1 MQSMKR
7 LLEPVYFLLVDD
19 LEENLVSLEAL
30 LKRDGL
36 VLLKARSGE
45 QALELLL
52 EHEVALAL
60 VDVQMPGMDGFE
72 LAEFMRGSERTRHVP
87 IIFVTAGSADR
98 QRRFR
103 GYEAG
108 AVDFIQKPIETDVL
122 RSKANVFFELFQ
134 QRRQIA
140 AQRDGLE
147 AAAAALKE
155 ADRRKDEFLAVLGH
169 ELRSPLAALAAGM
182 HLLKRRSGADPDAIR
197 EQMERQLFHLSRLVD
212 DLLDVARISEG
223 KISLRKE
230 RIELNTIIQSAI
242 ETSQPNLD
250 AAQHHFTSRLPDEP
264 VWLEADHTRMAQVIG
279 NLLNNAAKY
288 TPPGGQ
294 ISLTAQH
301 NGDWVEIEVADNG
314 LGIPPEM
321 QAGIF
326 DIFSQVADHRQQ
338 ARGGLGIGLALVQQ
352 LVTLH
357 SGVISVESAGR
368 GKGSTFRVRIPVG
381 EEQAKLASVNE
392 YASRPV

>member
-1 MQSMKR
+1 MKR
-7 LLEPVYFLLVDD
+7 LLEPVHFLLVDD
-19 LEENLVSLEAL
+19 LEENLISLEAL

-36 VLLKARSGE
+36 VLLKARSGD

-72 LAEFMRGSERTRHVP
+72 LAEFMRGSERTRNVP

-122 RSKANVFFELFQ
+122 RSKANVFFEMFQ

-169 ELRSPLAALAAGM
+169 ELRSPLAAMAAGM
-182 HLLKRRSGADPDAIR
+182 HLLKRRSGNDADTIR

-230 RIELNTIIQSAI
+230 RVELKTIIQSAI

-250 AAQHHFTSRLPDEP
+250 AAQHHFTSRLPDVP
-264 VWLEADHTRMAQVIG
+264 IWLEADHTRMAQVIG

-288 TPPGGQ
+288 TPTGGK
-294 ISLTAQH
+294 ISLTAH
-301 NGDWVEIEVADNG
+301 HDGGWVEIEVADNG
-314 LGIPPEM
+314 LGIPLEM

-352 LVTLH
+352 LVALH
-357 SGVISVESAGR
+357 SGEISVESAGP

-381 EEQAKLASVNE
+381 DGQAKLPSVDE
-392 YASRPV
+392 YASPPV